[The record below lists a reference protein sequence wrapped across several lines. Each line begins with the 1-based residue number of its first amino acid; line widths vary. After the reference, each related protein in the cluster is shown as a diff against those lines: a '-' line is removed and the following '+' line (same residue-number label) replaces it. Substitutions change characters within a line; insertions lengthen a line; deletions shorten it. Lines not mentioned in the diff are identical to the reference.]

1 MFFDLKHNCHC
12 VFDSIQKLPKNIRRL
27 AANVADGG
35 WSGAG
40 TWMYLSSN
48 LVSLSPT
55 DCRNID
61 ILFDHRGLQSE
72 RFEMIRS
79 DT

>member
-1 MFFDLKHNCHC
+1 
-12 VFDSIQKLPKNIRRL
+12 
-27 AANVADGG
+27 
-35 WSGAG
+35 
-40 TWMYLSSN
+40 MYLSSN
-48 LVSLSPT
+48 SVSLSPT
-55 DCRNID
+55 DCRAID